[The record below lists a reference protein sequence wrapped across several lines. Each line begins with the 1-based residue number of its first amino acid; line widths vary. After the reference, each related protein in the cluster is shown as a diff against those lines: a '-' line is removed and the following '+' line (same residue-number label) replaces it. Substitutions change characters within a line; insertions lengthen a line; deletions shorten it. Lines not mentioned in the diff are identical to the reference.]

1 MAQHDNGY
9 KLLFS
14 HPEMVRDLLTGFVHE
29 PWVAE
34 LDFATLEK
42 VSGSYVAD
50 DLRDREDDI
59 VWRVR
64 FNKERWLYVY
74 LLLEFQSTVD
84 DFMAVRLL
92 TYLGL
97 LYQDIIK
104 HKAFTP
110 GGKLPPVLPLVL
122 YNGVSRW
129 NAAQEVGELIEP
141 LPGRLQDYAPRL
153 KYLLLDE
160 GVVDESSALAL
171 QNLAAA
177 LFRLEKSRT
186 PQDMVQ
192 AVAALVD
199 WLQASEQTGIRRAF
213 AVWIRRVLLPSRLP
227 KTQLPEVGDL
237 LEIKTM
243 LAETVQSWTQQW
255 LQQGLQQGMEQGRL
269 AEANLLER
277 LLTKRFGALP
287 QVVHTRLQAASVEQI
302 EAWTERILDAASLD
316 AVFAQDV

>member
-1 MAQHDNGY
+1 M
-9 KLLFS
+9 
-14 HPEMVRDLLTGFVHE
+14 
-29 PWVAE
+29 
-34 LDFATLEK
+34 
-42 VSGSYVAD
+42 
-50 DLRDREDDI
+50 
-59 VWRVR
+59 
-64 FNKERWLYVY
+64 
-74 LLLEFQSTVD
+74 
-84 DFMAVRLL
+84 
-92 TYLGL
+92 
-97 LYQDIIK
+97 
-104 HKAFTP
+104 
-110 GGKLPPVLPLVL
+110 L

-153 KYLLLDE
+153 EYLLLDE